1 MNFDTYIA
9 QFAQKV
15 KETEDE
21 FIFQTIAPYCSTIT
35 EAKITKQYLI
45 DALTQYNR
53 LEEQLETQRARN
65 TYLSHENER
74 LRAKLAE
81 FSQIAESR

>member
-15 KETEDE
+15 KETEEE

-53 LEEQLETQRARN
+53 LEEQVEALRAKN
-65 TYLSHENER
+65 TYLYHENAE
-74 LRAKLAE
+74 LRAKLAKI
-81 FSQIAESR
+81 SHIAESR